1 MTPDAA
7 FRADLVALIPQMR
20 GFARSLCADQAA
32 ADDLV
37 QDSLAKA
44 LASWDRFA
52 TGTNLRAWLFTIL
65 RNQFY
70 SERRRSWRSS
80 QLDPVEAERN
90 LIEPPAASAT
100 VELDELRR
108 ALVVL
113 SPENREALILVA
125 AAGLTYEEVSVI
137 CGIAVG
143 TVKSRVSR
151 ARIKLAEIFTNGR
164 LPSDEV
170 PASHAMSNIMGQIDT
185 IKNDHGVEPQLTEQE
200 PPRSPK
206 IKIRRVSYP
215 HQADPKAASY
225 LPRYRLDG
233 TDQ

>member
-1 MTPDAA
+1 
-7 FRADLVALIPQMR
+7 MR

-44 LASWDRFA
+44 LAAWDRFA
-52 TGTNLRAWLFTIL
+52 PGTNLKAWLFTIL

-80 QLDPVEAERN
+80 QLDPIEAERT
-90 LIEPPAASAT
+90 LIEPPAATAT

-108 ALVVL
+108 ALAL
-113 SPENREALILVA
+113 LPLEHREALILVA

-151 ARIKLAEIFTNGR
+151 ARSKVAESSTTESFPRMRFPLLTHCRTLSGR
-164 LPSDEV
+164 SKPSDMV
-170 PASHAMSNIMGQIDT
+170 M
-185 IKNDHGVEPQLTEQE
+185 
-200 PPRSPK
+200 
-206 IKIRRVSYP
+206 VSSR
-215 HQADPKAASY
+215 D
-225 LPRYRLDG
+225 
-233 TDQ
+233 